1 MTKSKTTFSVLKHA
15 KKRCSDKGIKL
26 TAKREVVLEGLVAA
40 KKALSAYELADY
52 CRIKLK
58 TELLPMSV
66 YRILEFL
73 EQSGLAHRLNIS
85 NKYIAC
91 SHISC
96 DHAHQPPQFLIC
108 KSCSKVEE
116 VSIPERAIEML
127 TKATKKAGFLLADNK
142 LEIECFCNNCAAVE
156 A

>member
-1 MTKSKTTFSVLKHA
+1 M
-15 KKRCSDKGIKL
+15 
-26 TAKREVVLEGLVAA
+26 LEGLVAA

-52 CRIKLK
+52 CRINLRA
-58 TELLPMSV
+58 ELLPMSV
-66 YRILEFL
+66 YRILGFL
-73 EQSGLAHRLNIS
+73 EQSGLVHRLNTS

-96 DHAHQPPQFLIC
+96 DHAHQPSQFLIC

-127 TKATKKAGFLLADNK
+127 TKAAKKAGFLLADNK
-142 LEIECFCNNCAAVE
+142 LEIECFCDDCTVVGA
-156 A
+156 

>member
-1 MTKSKTTFSVLKHA
+1 
-15 KKRCSDKGIKL
+15 
-26 TAKREVVLEGLVAA
+26 LEGLVAA

-52 CRIKLK
+52 CRIELS
-58 TELLPMSV
+58 TDLLPMSV

-73 EQSGLAHRLNIS
+73 EKSGLAHRLNTS

-91 SHISC
+91 SHIAC

-127 TKATKKAGFLLADNK
+127 SKASKKAGFLLADNK
-142 LEIECFCNNCAAVE
+142 LEIECFCTDCVVTKA
-156 A
+156 